1 MISAEKV
8 LGGKILS
15 RVASPKCAVAP
26 ITHFRDNPLMY
37 FPGTLFKIFKTEEMN
52 LMDIRTQLK
61 INREDKNAKQSAAQC
76 L

>member
-1 MISAEKV
+1 MISTEKV

-15 RVASPKCAVAP
+15 RAASPRWAVAP

-37 FPGTLFKIFKTEEMN
+37 FPGTLFKIFKIEEIN

-61 INREDKNAKQSAAQC
+61 IITENHESKD
-76 L
+76 